1 MHDLIIK
8 SDNIISQELA
18 NKSALDLKKRDLYA
32 SPLYVEVKELE
43 RKDSEL
49 MALRKDQ
56 DELIKTQMLNAGLKE
71 FETLD
76 WRRLLL
82 KKTPWKCV
90 ITNELEIADKYKVS
104 KTEVVLDK
112 KALLHDLRQWHA
124 IHWADI
130 EYDYSLSIK

>member
-76 WRRLLL
+76 
-82 KKTPWKCV
+82 
-90 ITNELEIADKYKVS
+90 
-104 KTEVVLDK
+104 
-112 KALLHDLRQWHA
+112 
-124 IHWADI
+124 
-130 EYDYSLSIK
+130 